1 MIKYYQEV
9 TRKAESVV
17 QHIHLF
23 SSLFLAWYCKD
34 NIQKVQNVFWLIF
47 QKFLTSY
54 KREVGGV
61 LCVRVWGG
69 GARGRCLFLPVITI
83 LNYI

>member
-17 QHIHLF
+17 QYIHLF
-23 SSLFLAWYCKD
+23 SNLFLAWYCKD
-34 NIQKVQNVFWLIF
+34 NIQKVQYVFWLIF
-47 QKFLTSY
+47 QIFLTSY

-61 LCVRVWGG
+61 LCVCGG
-69 GARGRCLFLPVITI
+69 GGQGVICFCLWSLF
-83 LNYI
+83 